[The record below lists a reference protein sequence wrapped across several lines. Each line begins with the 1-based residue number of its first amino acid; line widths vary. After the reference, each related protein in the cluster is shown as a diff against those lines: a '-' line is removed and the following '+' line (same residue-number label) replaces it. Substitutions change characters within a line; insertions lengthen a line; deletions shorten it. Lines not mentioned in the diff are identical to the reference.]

1 MAEAAQP
8 RGMAD
13 TAHPRGMAE
22 TAHQRGGLGGEPQ
35 PRILLVEDT
44 ASLAAVYGEYL
55 RGAGFASRHARTAEE
70 AFRLA
75 GQEKPDCVLLDLRL
89 PDSDGLTVL
98 RVLRRDS
105 PDLPVVVMTAHGSV
119 ATAVDAMRAGAA
131 DFLVKPFAA
140 ERLAVTLTNAV
151 ERAALR
157 REVRDLAAARPRTS
171 FQGFIG
177 AAPGMQ
183 AVYRI
188 LETAAS
194 SRATVFITGESGTG
208 KELAAEA
215 VHRLSPRRDGPF
227 IAINCAAIPKD
238 LIESEVFGHVRGAF
252 TGAVADRQGAAA
264 AADGGTLFLDELCEM
279 DLALQGKLLRFIQ
292 TGSFQ
297 PVGSTQLRRTDV
309 RFVCATNRDPLLE
322 VREGR
327 FREDLYY
334 RLHVVP
340 VSLPPLRD
348 RGADVVTIA
357 EAMLARS
364 AAEEG
369 RAFRGLAED
378 AKTALLAHRWPGNVR
393 ELENAVRTA
402 VVLHDGEWVTAAMLP
417 QTLQNATLRDGAAP
431 PAPTPRP
438 APARADADRTR
449 QIRPLA
455 EIEREAIERAVELC
469 DGNIPKAAAHLGIS
483 PSTLYRKRLAWG
495 VAG

>member
-1 MAEAAQP
+1 VAEARP
-8 RGMAD
+8 
-13 TAHPRGMAE
+13 E
-22 TAHQRGGLGGEPQ
+22 
-35 PRILLVEDT
+35 RILLVEDT

-55 RGAGFASRHARTAEE
+55 RGAGYATEHAPSAEV
-70 AFRLA
+70 ALKSAAANR
-75 GQEKPDCVLLDLRL
+75 PDGVLLDLRL
-89 PDSDGLTVL
+89 PDADGLSVL
-98 RVLRRDS
+98 RALRREDA
-105 PDLPVVVMTAHGSV
+105 DLPVVVMTAHGSV
-119 ATAVDAMRAGAA
+119 ITAVEAMRAGAV

-140 ERLAVTLTNAV
+140 ERLAVTLRNAL
-151 ERAALR
+151 ERASLR
-157 REVRDLAAARPRTS
+157 REVRNLAQAQPRTQ
-171 FQGFIG
+171 FQGFVG
-177 AAPGMQ
+177 AAPAMQ

-227 IAINCAAIPKD
+227 IAINCAAIPKE

-252 TGAVADRQGAAA
+252 TGAVADRIGAAQ

-279 DLALQGKLLRFIQ
+279 DLSLQGKLLRFIQ
-292 TGSFQ
+292 SGSFQ

-309 RFVCATNRDPLLE
+309 RFVCATNRNPLRE

-340 VSLPPLRD
+340 VPLPPLRE
-348 RGADVVTIA
+348 RGEDVLAIA
-357 EAMLARS
+357 ETMLAR
-364 AAEEG
+364 AATEEG
-369 RAFRGLAED
+369 KPFRGFAED
-378 AKTALLAHRWPGNVR
+378 AKAALLAHRWPGNVR

-402 VVLHDGEWVTAAMLP
+402 VVLHGGEWITAAMLP
-417 QTLQNATLRDGAAP
+417 LVQPENA
-431 PAPTPRP
+431 PAPS
-438 APARADADRTR
+438 APKEDRTR

-455 EIEREAIERAVELC
+455 EIEREAIERAVLLC

-483 PSTLYRKRLAWG
+483 PSTLYRKRAAWG
-495 VAG
+495 EVA